1 MTTEIV
7 AMAERIVEL
16 ETRLAF
22 QDYTIEELNEVLVSQ
37 QRQIDRLEKDFKV
50 IQKRLKQ
57 LLTGTDG
64 DHGC

>member
-1 MTTEIV
+1 MTTEID
-7 AMAERIVEL
+7 AMTERIVEL

-22 QDYTIEELNEVLVSQ
+22 QDDTIEELNEVLVSQ
-37 QRQIDRLEKDFKV
+37 QRQLDRLEKDFKV

-57 LLTGTDG
+57 ILAGSDD